1 MLPGPAEG
9 DVHDLLLTHSVGL
22 GQNLLCDRAR
32 GVAVPDLADL
42 ILGETRQAMLLAG
55 GLGPGLAL
63 LAEAHL
69 QSRHGIV
76 RGPTGPAVTA
86 LALR

>member
-1 MLPGPAEG
+1 M
-9 DVHDLLLTHSVGL
+9 
-22 GQNLLCDRAR
+22 
-32 GVAVPDLADL
+32 PDLADL

-55 GLGPGLAL
+55 GLGPGLAF

-76 RGPTGPAVTA
+76 PEPTGPAVTA
-86 LALR
+86 LAPQ